1 MQLTH
6 AEIRHAPW
14 LGPPI
19 NHRPHTPRPAI
30 RPHRIGNLQ
39 PVQQGFAG
47 IPRSLG
53 DDAHPTVVQI
63 RGTAGQPQLV
73 GLAIHPPPKPDPL
86 HIAMHP
92 RRQPHHVTAHAS
104 SLATPRARSRRDDGT
119 PHPSHPTP
127 QRFSPRAAYR
137 GGKSGQGPSPFAAH
151 SWPATSPQSHPAAQY
166 QSG

>member
-53 DDAHPTVVQI
+53 DDAHPTVIQV
-63 RGTAGQPQLV
+63 RGAAGQPQLV

-86 HIAMHP
+86 HITMHP
-92 RRQPHHVTAHAS
+92 RRQPHHITAHAS
-104 SLATPRARSRRDDGT
+104 SLAAPACYTSRTISPRRRHT
-119 PHPSHPTP
+119 ASEPSHTST
-127 QRFSPRAAYR
+127 FFA
-137 GGKSGQGPSPFAAH
+137 SGSISRWKIGSSPFAFCR
-151 SWPATSPQSHPAAQY
+151 S
-166 QSG
+166 

>member
-1 MQLTH
+1 MMNNPHRIDASPSQQQIGKTKIYPWWGEIHHSTRDYPHHWASTSMQLAHT
-6 AEIRHAPW
+6 EIRHTPR

-30 RPHRIGNLQ
+30 RPHRIRNLQ

-53 DDAHPTVVQI
+53 DDAHPTVIQV
-63 RGTAGQPQLV
+63 RGAAGQPQLV

-104 SLATPRARSRRDDGT
+104 SLAAPACYTSRT
-119 PHPSHPTP
+119 I
-127 QRFSPRAAYR
+127 SP
-137 GGKSGQGPSPFAAH
+137 
-151 SWPATSPQSHPAAQY
+151 
-166 QSG
+166 